1 MPTDTGMNNTIL
13 IKKNLKNQGPLPSRS
28 SKKWIMGAFQP
39 LRSNSDCFDRPVS
52 CGPSY
57 IYQPTKQ
64 RNATQ
69 RNLELEKD
77 PFYFPHPL
85 HYLFNL
91 FSSLLCLSLRCPIPD
106 TGRWFDV
113 KLCVISRIFGFAVS
127 LLPFPLPAS
136 DVLPSSYVSCYSP
149 SPASALSG
157 AAVAWL
163 GITCLSLKGPKWK
176 KVRCMK

>member
-1 MPTDTGMNNTIL
+1 MD
-13 IKKNLKNQGPLPSRS
+13 
-28 SKKWIMGAFQP
+28 AFQP

-64 RNATQ
+64 RNATL
-69 RNLELEKD
+69 NWKKILFISHIPSLICSI
-77 PFYFPHPL
+77 YFL
-85 HYLFNL
+85 S
-91 FSSLLCLSLRCPIPD
+91 FSPSLRCPISD

-113 KLCVISRIFGFAVS
+113 KPCVILRIFGFAVS

-136 DVLPSSYVSCYSP
+136 DVLPNSYVSCYSP

-163 GITCLSLKGPKWK
+163 GITCLSLKGTKWK